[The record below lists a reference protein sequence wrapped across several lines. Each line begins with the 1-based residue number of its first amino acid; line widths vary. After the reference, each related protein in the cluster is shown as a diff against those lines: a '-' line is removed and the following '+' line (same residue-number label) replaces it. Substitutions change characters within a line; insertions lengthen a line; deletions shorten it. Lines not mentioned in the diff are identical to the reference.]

1 MKILYSSVPSI
12 NLSKISRRNGHLCQK
27 LKPII
32 IERASYSIQFEIGT
46 KTVNSLKFNKFSQ
59 SGEQI
64 IIDFSESRAIESKR
78 IGEIWKRIGYVL
90 VTCEKKVRVFI

>member
-12 NLSKISRRNGHLCQK
+12 NLSKDFRRNGHLGQK
-27 LKPII
+27 LKPIL
-32 IERASYSIQFEIGT
+32 IERASYIIQFEIGT

-78 IGEIWKRIGYVL
+78 IREIWKRIGYVF
-90 VTCEKKVRVFI
+90 VTCEKKIRVFI